1 MHTAVISWQE
11 FTALALYRKF
21 IVGMMLAFALWML
34 ALTALFVANG
44 TPIAALTLAV
54 GLGIGV
60 AALTVVPARLGS
72 D

>member
-11 FTALALYRKF
+11 FASLALYRKF

-44 TPIAALTLAV
+44 TPIAALTLVA
-54 GLGIGV
+54 GLGIGT
-60 AALTVVPARLGS
+60 AAVTVVPARLGS

>member
-1 MHTAVISWQE
+1 MPTAVISWQE
-11 FTALALYRKF
+11 FTSLALYRKF
-21 IVGMMLAFALWML
+21 IVGMMLAFALWMV

-54 GLGIGV
+54 GLAIGV
-60 AALTVVPARLGS
+60 AALTVVPARLAS